1 MTMKPQNFKFI
12 RDTRQCFPVQ
22 SENYVIA
29 ELTSREKLWY
39 CDQLVAPYFNSN
51 ILTKMTP
58 EKDRKNARD
67 FVNLYLKYVNTIDT
81 DCCQLRLVIRRIS
94 DGSLVGGITIFYRKS
109 NKVIELGYWVLPE
122 YQGLGIMSEVLTRIL
137 ITLDE
142 FLDISFAIHLE
153 IFQNNRV
160 SKILAIKNKFFEI
173 SRKSTNN
180 QPDVIVYGLDRK
192 KFKRMVESR

>member
-94 DGSLVGGITIFYRKS
+94 DRSLVGGITIFYRKS

-142 FLDISFAIHLE
+142 FLDVSFAIHLE

-192 KFKRMVESR
+192 KFKRMIESR

>member
-1 MTMKPQNFKFI
+1 MTMKPQSFKFI

-94 DGSLVGGITIFYRKS
+94 DGSLVGGITIFYRKN

>member
-1 MTMKPQNFKFI
+1 MTMKRQNFKFI
-12 RDTRQCFPVQ
+12 RDTRECFPMQ

-29 ELTSREKLWY
+29 ELTNREKLWY
-39 CDQLVAPYFNSN
+39 CEQLVAPYFNNN
-51 ILTKMTP
+51 IITKMDP
-58 EKDRKNARD
+58 EKDKDNAKD
-67 FVNLYLKYVNTIDT
+67 FINLYLKYVNTVDT
-81 DCCQLRLVIRRIS
+81 DCYQLRLVIRRIS
-94 DGSLVGGITIFYRKS
+94 DGSLVGGVTIFYRKN

-142 FLDISFAIHLE
+142 FLDTSFAIHLE
-153 IFQNNRV
+153 IFQNNKV

-192 KFKRMVESR
+192 KFKQIVKSR

>member
-1 MTMKPQNFKFI
+1 MTMKPQSFKFV

-94 DGSLVGGITIFYRKS
+94 DGSLVGGITIFYRKN

-192 KFKRMVESR
+192 KFKKMVESR

>member
-1 MTMKPQNFKFI
+1 MTMKPQSFKFI

-94 DGSLVGGITIFYRKS
+94 DGSLVGGITIFYRKN

-192 KFKRMVESR
+192 KFKKMIESR

>member
-1 MTMKPQNFKFI
+1 MMMKPQSFKFV

-67 FVNLYLKYVNTIDT
+67 FVNLYLKYVNTVDT

>member
-1 MTMKPQNFKFI
+1 MTMKHQNFKFI
-12 RDTRQCFPVQ
+12 RDTRECFPVQ

-29 ELTSREKLWY
+29 ELTNREKLWY
-39 CDQLVAPYFNSN
+39 CEQLVAPYFNNN
-51 ILTKMTP
+51 IITKMSP
-58 EKDRKNARD
+58 EKDKENAKD
-67 FVNLYLKYVNTIDT
+67 FVNLYLKYVNTVDT
-81 DCCQLRLVIRRIS
+81 DCYQLRLVIRRIS
-94 DGSLVGGITIFYRKS
+94 DGSLVGGVTIFYRKN

-142 FLDISFAIHLE
+142 FLDTSFAIHLE
-153 IFQNNRV
+153 IFQNNKV

-180 QPDVIVYGLDRK
+180 QPDIIVYGLDRK
-192 KFKRMVESR
+192 KFKQMVEGR

>member
-1 MTMKPQNFKFI
+1 MTMKHQNFKFV

-39 CDQLVAPYFNSN
+39 CDQLIAPYFNSN

-94 DGSLVGGITIFYRKS
+94 DGSLVGGITIFYRKN

-192 KFKRMVESR
+192 KFKKMIESR

>member
-1 MTMKPQNFKFI
+1 MMMKPQNFKFI

-67 FVNLYLKYVNTIDT
+67 FVNLYLKYVNTVDT

-94 DGSLVGGITIFYRKS
+94 DGSLVGGVTIFYRKS

-192 KFKRMVESR
+192 KFKQMIESR

>member
-1 MTMKPQNFKFI
+1 MMKPQSFKFV

-94 DGSLVGGITIFYRKS
+94 DGSLVGGITIFYRKN

-180 QPDVIVYGLDRK
+180 QPDIIVYGLDRK

>member
-1 MTMKPQNFKFI
+1 MTMKPQSFKFI

-94 DGSLVGGITIFYRKS
+94 DGSLVGGVTIFYRKS

-160 SKILAIKNKFFEI
+160 QKILAIKNKFFEI

>member
-1 MTMKPQNFKFI
+1 MTMKPQSFKFV

-29 ELTSREKLWY
+29 ELTSREKFWY

-94 DGSLVGGITIFYRKS
+94 DGSLVGGVTIFYRKN

-192 KFKRMVESR
+192 KFKRMIESR

>member
-1 MTMKPQNFKFI
+1 MMMKPQSFKFV
-12 RDTRQCFPVQ
+12 RDIRQCFPVQ

-94 DGSLVGGITIFYRKS
+94 DGSLVGGITIFYRKN

-192 KFKRMVESR
+192 KFKKMIESR

>member
-1 MTMKPQNFKFI
+1 MKPQNFKFI

-39 CDQLVAPYFNSN
+39 CEQLVAPYFNSN
-51 ILTKMTP
+51 ILTKMEP
-58 EKDRKNARD
+58 EKDKENAKD
-67 FVNLYLKYVNTIDT
+67 FINLYLKYVNTADT
-81 DCCQLRLVIRRIS
+81 DCYQLRLVIRRIS
-94 DGSLVGGITIFYRKS
+94 DGSLVGGVTIFYRKN

-142 FLDISFAIHLE
+142 FLDTSFAIHLE
-153 IFQNNRV
+153 IFQNNKV

-180 QPDVIVYGLDRK
+180 QPDIIVYGLDRK
-192 KFKRMVESR
+192 KFKQMVEGR

>member
-1 MTMKPQNFKFI
+1 MKPQSFKFV

-51 ILTKMTP
+51 ILTKMTT

-67 FVNLYLKYVNTIDT
+67 FVNLYLKYVNTVDT
-81 DCCQLRLVIRRIS
+81 DCYQLRLVIRRIS
-94 DGSLVGGITIFYRKS
+94 DGSLVGGVTIFYRKN

-153 IFQNNRV
+153 IFQNNKV

-192 KFKRMVESR
+192 KFKQMIESR

>member
-1 MTMKPQNFKFI
+1 MTMKPQSFKFV

-94 DGSLVGGITIFYRKS
+94 DGSLVGGVTIFYRKN

-192 KFKRMVESR
+192 KFKKMIESR

>member
-1 MTMKPQNFKFI
+1 MTMKPQSFKFI
-12 RDTRQCFPVQ
+12 RDTRECFPVQ

-94 DGSLVGGITIFYRKS
+94 DGSLVGGITIFYRKN

-192 KFKRMVESR
+192 KFKKMVESR

>member
-12 RDTRQCFPVQ
+12 RDTRKCFPMQ

-192 KFKRMVESR
+192 KFKRMIESR

>member
-1 MTMKPQNFKFI
+1 MKPQSFKFI
-12 RDTRQCFPVQ
+12 RDTRECFPVQ

-94 DGSLVGGITIFYRKS
+94 DGSLVGGITIFYRKN

-192 KFKRMVESR
+192 KFKKMVESR

>member
-1 MTMKPQNFKFI
+1 MTMKHQNFKFI
-12 RDTRQCFPVQ
+12 RDTRECFPVQ

-29 ELTSREKLWY
+29 ELTNREKLWY
-39 CDQLVAPYFNSN
+39 CEQLVAPYFNNN
-51 ILTKMTP
+51 IITKMDP
-58 EKDRKNARD
+58 EKDKDNAKD
-67 FVNLYLKYVNTIDT
+67 FINLYLKYVNTVDT
-81 DCCQLRLVIRRIS
+81 DCYQLRLVIRRIS
-94 DGSLVGGITIFYRKS
+94 DGSLVGGVTIFYRKN

-142 FLDISFAIHLE
+142 FLDTSFAIHLE
-153 IFQNNRV
+153 IFQNNKV

-192 KFKRMVESR
+192 KFKQMIKSR

>member
-1 MTMKPQNFKFI
+1 
-12 RDTRQCFPVQ
+12 
-22 SENYVIA
+22 
-29 ELTSREKLWY
+29 
-39 CDQLVAPYFNSN
+39 
-51 ILTKMTP
+51 MTP

-94 DGSLVGGITIFYRKS
+94 DGSLVGGVTIFYRKN

-192 KFKRMVESR
+192 KFKKMIESR

>member
-1 MTMKPQNFKFI
+1 MTMKPQSFKFV

-94 DGSLVGGITIFYRKS
+94 DGSLVGGITIFYRKN

-180 QPDVIVYGLDRK
+180 QPDIIVYGLDRK
-192 KFKRMVESR
+192 KFKRMIESR

>member
-67 FVNLYLKYVNTIDT
+67 FVNLYLKYVNTIDN

-160 SKILAIKNKFFEI
+160 SKILAIKNNFFEI

-192 KFKRMVESR
+192 KFKRMIESR

>member
-94 DGSLVGGITIFYRKS
+94 DGSLVGGVTIFYRKS

-180 QPDVIVYGLDRK
+180 QPDIIVYGLDRK
-192 KFKRMVESR
+192 KFKRMIESR

>member
-1 MTMKPQNFKFI
+1 MTMKPQSFKFV

-67 FVNLYLKYVNTIDT
+67 FVNLYLKYVNTVDT

-94 DGSLVGGITIFYRKS
+94 DGSLVGGITIFYRKN

-192 KFKRMVESR
+192 KFKRMIESR

>member
-1 MTMKPQNFKFI
+1 MMKPQNFKFI

-94 DGSLVGGITIFYRKS
+94 DGSLVGGVTIFYRKS

-192 KFKRMVESR
+192 KFKQMIESR

>member
-81 DCCQLRLVIRRIS
+81 DCCQLRLVIRRIF

-153 IFQNNRV
+153 IYQNNRV

-192 KFKRMVESR
+192 KFKRMIESR

>member
-1 MTMKPQNFKFI
+1 
-12 RDTRQCFPVQ
+12 
-22 SENYVIA
+22 
-29 ELTSREKLWY
+29 
-39 CDQLVAPYFNSN
+39 
-51 ILTKMTP
+51 MTP

-94 DGSLVGGITIFYRKS
+94 DGSLVGGITIFYRKN

-153 IFQNNRV
+153 IF
-160 SKILAIKNKFFEI
+160 
-173 SRKSTNN
+173 
-180 QPDVIVYGLDRK
+180 
-192 KFKRMVESR
+192 

>member
-153 IFQNNRV
+153 IFQNNKV

-192 KFKRMVESR
+192 KFKRMIESR

>member
-1 MTMKPQNFKFI
+1 MMKPQNFKFI

-94 DGSLVGGITIFYRKS
+94 DGSLVGGVTIFYRKS

-192 KFKRMVESR
+192 KFKRMVESQ

>member
-1 MTMKPQNFKFI
+1 MKPQSFKFV

-94 DGSLVGGITIFYRKS
+94 DGSLVGGITIFYRKN

-192 KFKRMVESR
+192 KFKKMIESR

>member
-1 MTMKPQNFKFI
+1 MTMKPQSFKFV

-51 ILTKMTP
+51 ILTKMDP

-192 KFKRMVESR
+192 KFKRMIESR

>member
-1 MTMKPQNFKFI
+1 MKPQSFKFV

-94 DGSLVGGITIFYRKS
+94 DGSLVGGITIFYRKN

>member
-1 MTMKPQNFKFI
+1 MTMRPQSFKFV

-58 EKDRKNARD
+58 EKDRKNARA

-94 DGSLVGGITIFYRKS
+94 DGSLVGGITIFYRQN

-122 YQGLGIMSEVLTRIL
+122 YQGLGIMSEVLTKIL

-192 KFKRMVESR
+192 KFKQMVESQ

>member
-1 MTMKPQNFKFI
+1 MTMKPQNFKFV

-94 DGSLVGGITIFYRKS
+94 DGSLVGGITIFYRKN

-180 QPDVIVYGLDRK
+180 QPDIIVYGLDRK
-192 KFKRMVESR
+192 KFKRMIESR

>member
-1 MTMKPQNFKFI
+1 MTMKPQSFKFV

-22 SENYVIA
+22 SENYAIA

-94 DGSLVGGITIFYRKS
+94 DGSLVGGITIFYRKN

-192 KFKRMVESR
+192 KFKKMIESR

>member
-1 MTMKPQNFKFI
+1 MMKPQSFKFV
-12 RDTRQCFPVQ
+12 RDIRQCFPVQ

-94 DGSLVGGITIFYRKS
+94 DGSLVGGITIFYRKN

-192 KFKRMVESR
+192 KFKKMIESR

>member
-1 MTMKPQNFKFI
+1 MKPQSFKFV

-67 FVNLYLKYVNTIDT
+67 FVNLYLKYVNTVDT
-81 DCCQLRLVIRRIS
+81 DCYQLRLVIRRIS
-94 DGSLVGGITIFYRKS
+94 DGSLVGGVTIFYRKN

-142 FLDISFAIHLE
+142 FLDTSFAIHLE
-153 IFQNNRV
+153 IFQNNKV

-192 KFKRMVESR
+192 KFKQMVESR

>member
-1 MTMKPQNFKFI
+1 MTMKRQNFKFI
-12 RDTRQCFPVQ
+12 RDTRECFPVQ

-29 ELTSREKLWY
+29 ELTNREKLWY
-39 CDQLVAPYFNSN
+39 CEQLVAPYFNNN
-51 ILTKMTP
+51 IITKMDP
-58 EKDRKNARD
+58 EKDKDNAKD
-67 FVNLYLKYVNTIDT
+67 FINLYLKYVNTVDT
-81 DCCQLRLVIRRIS
+81 DCYQLRLVIRRIS
-94 DGSLVGGITIFYRKS
+94 DGSLVGGVTIFYRKN

-142 FLDISFAIHLE
+142 FLDTSFAIHLE
-153 IFQNNRV
+153 IFQNNKV

-192 KFKRMVESR
+192 KFKQMIKSR

>member
-1 MTMKPQNFKFI
+1 MTMKPQSFKFI

-94 DGSLVGGITIFYRKS
+94 DGSLVGGVTIFYRKN

-192 KFKRMVESR
+192 KFKRMIESR